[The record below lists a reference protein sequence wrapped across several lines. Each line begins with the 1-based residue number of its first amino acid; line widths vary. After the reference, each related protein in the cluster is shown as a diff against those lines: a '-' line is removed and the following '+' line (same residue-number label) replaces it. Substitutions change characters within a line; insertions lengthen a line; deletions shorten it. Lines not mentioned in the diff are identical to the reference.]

1 MSAVKEGDRIVS
13 VVAEDQQ
20 SQNRFHI
27 NASVGHGLHH
37 LLASLVADF
46 CAPRPRCSLT
56 LPVMVALALRLV
68 LISSWDVKALAI
80 LTKAWLKV
88 GLGLLSLGDCATQ
101 V

>member
-1 MSAVKEGDRIVS
+1 
-13 VVAEDQQ
+13 
-20 SQNRFHI
+20 
-27 NASVGHGLHH
+27 
-37 LLASLVADF
+37 
-46 CAPRPRCSLT
+46 
-56 LPVMVALALRLV
+56 MVALALRLV